1 MKRKRLHKEDYLEDS
16 VEIIKELEK
25 SFISDKSA
33 IDFKA
38 GDTVEV
44 AYRIVEGN
52 KSRIQKYKGTVI
64 QRKNSGMAESFT
76 VRKISANGVAV
87 ERIFPL
93 NSPLI
98 ETLEVEMRGK
108 VRQARIYYL
117 RDRVGKSARIKELK
131 VSK

>member
-1 MKRKRLHKEDYLEDS
+1 M
-16 VEIIKELEK
+16 EIIKEIEKGFISEK
-25 SFISDKSA
+25 SEIE
-33 IDFKA
+33 FKA

-44 AYRIVEGN
+44 SYRIVEGN
-52 KSRIQKYKGTVI
+52 KTRIQKYKGTVI
-64 QRKNSGMAESFT
+64 QRKGSGMAESFT
-76 VRKISANGVAV
+76 VRKISANGIGV

-98 ETLEVEMRGK
+98 ESLEVEMRGK

-131 VSK
+131 TAK